1 MQRKTSNRQC
11 MENILATR
19 YAGLNLKNP
28 IIAGSS
34 GLTNNIS
41 KIKELEKAGIG
52 AVILNS
58 LFEEQISMQSNW
70 LLADGDSPGAND
82 YISQY
87 VKSHEV
93 ADYLELIQQAKLNCR
108 IPIIASI
115 NCYKSDSWTEFAHQI
130 EMAGADAIELNIFI
144 LSTDINANSEAL
156 ENEYIR
162 ILCKV
167 KETVNIP
174 VTIKLGKQFNNI
186 PGIVNK
192 LYANGAAG
200 VVLFNRFYQPDID
213 INKLQFVS
221 GQIFS
226 SHSDISDT
234 LRWTAIINGRVPQIS
249 IAASTGIHEWDDVIK
264 CILAG
269 ASAVELCSTIYQHGN
284 EIIGQV
290 CNSLEEWMNSMNF
303 KSIDAFAGK
312 LNGANIADPSL
323 YERVQFMK
331 YFSNRD

>member
-1 MQRKTSNRQC
+1 MKTSL
-11 MENILATR
+11 ETS
-19 YAGLNLKNP
+19 YAGLSLKNP
-28 IIAGSS
+28 LIVGSS
-34 GLTNNIS
+34 GLTDS
-41 KIKELEKAGIG
+41 VEKIKNLEKAGVA
-52 AVILNS
+52 AVVLKS

-70 LLADGDSPGAND
+70 LLENGDYPETND

-93 ADYLELIQQAKLNCR
+93 ANYLELIQQAKLSCR

-115 NCYKSDSWTEFAHQI
+115 NCYKSDFWTEFAHQI
-130 EMAGADAIELNIFI
+130 EMAGADAIELNIFAI
-144 LSTDINANSEAL
+144 CTEINLSAEAL

-162 ILCKV
+162 ILNKV
-167 KETVNIP
+167 KGVVNIP
-174 VTIKLGKQFNNI
+174 VTVKIGKQFSNI
-186 PGIVNK
+186 PSLIYK
-192 LYANGAAG
+192 LYANGASG

-221 GQIFS
+221 GQVFS
-226 SHSDISDT
+226 THSDIADT
-234 LRWTAIINGRVPQIS
+234 LRWTAIVSGRVPQIS
-249 IAASTGIHEWDDVIK
+249 LAASTGIQEWEDVVK

-284 EIIGQV
+284 EMISQILR
-290 CNSLEEWMNSMNF
+290 SFEEWMTSMNF
-303 KSIDAFAGK
+303 KSIEPLIGK
-312 LNGANIADPSL
+312 LNCRNIADPSL